1 MAKTF
6 KIQNNPT
13 FKATVQVP
21 RVGSDD
27 LAVTFE
33 FKVVRR
39 DRLGALTDKWRE
51 DAVAMFTKA
60 KEEEWNYEKLSGAEI
75 DLHAT
80 QVMDI
85 VVGWGFEDKFNE
97 ENVKELC
104 ASSAFVLDAIT
115 EVYHEA
121 FQRAKAGN

>member
-1 MAKTF
+1 MAKSF

-13 FKATVQVP
+13 FKATVHVP
-21 RVGSDD
+21 RIGADD

-39 DRLGALTDKWRE
+39 DFLGALTDKWRE

-60 KEEEWNYEKLSGAEI
+60 KEEEWNYERLSNEEIKL
-75 DLHAT
+75 HTT
-80 QVMDI
+80 QVLDI
-85 VVGWGFEDKFNE
+85 VVGWGFEDKFTE
-97 ENVKELC
+97 ENVSELC

-121 FQRAKAGN
+121 FQRSKSGN